1 MPQPPRT
8 DRRAIVAATIGLLDE
23 VGLEKVSLH
32 AIAARLGVKQPALYH
47 HFDSK
52 AALMAA
58 VADEVLDRYHTD
70 RLPDAGEA
78 WDAFVIRNARSL
90 RRAMLSVRDG
100 ARLISSAGSRVP
112 EQGNAIAKVD
122 LLERAGFD
130 GRTAVLALI
139 AVSRYTIGAALEEQ
153 ASRSNPSLA
162 DSADGLEGTDDRAAR
177 FGRTLRAAAAAG
189 ADGEFE
195 LGLTALVRGLDDSRE
210 NDCTGHD
217 GKEKR
222 EGNAP

>member
-1 MPQPPRT
+1 MPQPSRT
-8 DRRAIVAATIGLLDE
+8 NRHAIVAATIDLLDE

-52 AALMAA
+52 TALMAA
-58 VADEVLDRYHTD
+58 VAEEVLDRHHTD
-70 RLPDAGEA
+70 RLPNVGEA

-112 EQGNAIAKVD
+112 KLSNAIAQVE
-122 LLERAGFD
+122 LLERDGFD
-130 GRTAVLALI
+130 GGTAVLALI

-153 ASRSNPSLA
+153 ASRSNPSLS
-162 DSADGLEGTDDRAAR
+162 DSADSLDGTDDRAAR
-177 FGRTLRAAAAAG
+177 FAEILRDVATAG
-189 ADGEFE
+189 TAQEFE
-195 LGLTALVRGLDDSRE
+195 LGLSALVRGLDDHR
-210 NDCTGHD
+210 
-217 GKEKR
+217 KKR
-222 EGNAP
+222 EGNAS